1 MRGAQF
7 LALVDR
13 DLLLQSVVDLN
24 PRKWGQFLPVTGHRV
39 DAPSALTSLQP
50 KAVIVTNPAYR
61 EEVAKSLADLGV
73 TAEILVA

>member
-1 MRGAQF
+1 MLFR
-7 LALVDR
+7 
-13 DLLLQSVVDLN
+13 S
-24 PRKWGQFLPVTGHRV
+24 
-39 DAPSALTSLQP
+39 LTSLQP